1 MKISTLMFKLL
12 CRLFGIATKTLVSH
26 FDYKW
31 DVEPGKFALIGA
43 AATLGGVVRMT
54 LSLSVILIEATR
66 DITFCMPIVI
76 TLIVAKWVG
85 DYLFEGLYDFHFQ
98 LSRVP
103 FLNWEAPKEGHH
115 IYARYVKGYENITVL
130 LR

>member
-1 MKISTLMFKLL
+1 MIV
-12 CRLFGIATKTLVSH
+12 RLFGIGTKAVTDRFGYNL
-26 FDYKW
+26 
-31 DVEPGKFALIGA
+31 DVQPGKFALIGA

-66 DITFCMPIVI
+66 NITFCLPIVI

-98 LSRVP
+98 LARVP
-103 FLNWEAPKEGHH
+103 FLNWEAPTEGHT
-115 IYARYVKGYENITVL
+115 IYAR
-130 LR
+130 

>member
-1 MKISTLMFKLL
+1 MGAKAVMDH
-12 CRLFGIATKTLVSH
+12 FGYQLA
-26 FDYKW
+26 
-31 DVEPGKFALIGA
+31 VEPGKFALIGA

-66 DITFCMPIVI
+66 NITFCLPIVI
-76 TLIVAKWVG
+76 TLIIAKWVG

-115 IYARYVKGYENITVL
+115 VYARYA
-130 LR
+130 